1 MPPFTTIRR
10 ITTNLKTKNTQNC
23 QKIELYGS
31 LVTKNLKKPYSYRQ
45 EGQSQ
50 GARAE
55 IGSQGR
61 DREPGQRQGARAETG
76 SQGRKDEVWRWQG
89 S

>member
-55 IGSQGR
+55 RMRCGGGKAA
-61 DREPGQRQGARAETG
+61 DGTG
-76 SQGRKDEVWRWQG
+76 SCIFRCGG
-89 S
+89 